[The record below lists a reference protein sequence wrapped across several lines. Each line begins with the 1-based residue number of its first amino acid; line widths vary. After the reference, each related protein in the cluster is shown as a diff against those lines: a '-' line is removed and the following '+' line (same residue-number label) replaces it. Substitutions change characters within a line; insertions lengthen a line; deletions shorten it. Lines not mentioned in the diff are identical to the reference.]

1 MPPYEAA
8 GSWRMGRIG
17 SRLAWPRA
25 FFVHTAIVAFLGTL
39 AIVVPFVVDIAE
51 NRCPVPLSPGVWI
64 MLVLV
69 SADGAYTALT
79 RRGLYIP
86 GAMPSVAVTFGLLLV
101 HGWQIA
107 ALWQCIPVLVS
118 GLIRHESWWRIGY
131 TMGHYTLAFLA
142 ADLVLSLFG
151 IDPGP
156 ESTRALTVGDLP
168 AAALAGLTLAGV
180 AQGSGWLIRASWRG
194 MNVFALVRAEVR
206 ARAVSHGALIGL
218 SPLIAVVCAAQPWL
232 LPLFVVPLHT
242 LYRSTMVRF
251 DREQESRHDALTGLP
266 NRRLLLE
273 RGEEALVRAEGGGR
287 AALLLLDLHRFHEVN
302 DTLGHVAGD
311 RLLQQVGARLE
322 TLVRPGDTVAR
333 LGGDEF
339 AVLLPGLDMESD
351 RPAAQE
357 AVVALARR
365 IVDRLGEPFDLDELT
380 LDVEASIGV
389 AIFPDHASDVLG
401 LLQYADVAMYLAKR
415 SRSGVELYDDS
426 RDVNTRDKLLL
437 LGDLRRALDNH
448 EVELHYQP
456 KIALADGRVDGCEA
470 LVRWRH
476 PTRGQVSP
484 EEFVLLAEQTG
495 LMPRLTRY
503 VVDVALDQVARWHQE
518 GIDVPIAV
526 NISARDIHVPSFAD
540 SVAAGLREHDVSAAA
555 LQLEITERVLLEE
568 PQRAAESLDA
578 LRRLGVRLSLDDF
591 GTGYSSLVHLRH
603 IPVSELKI
611 DRSFVARLMLNEG
624 DAAIVS
630 SIVQLAHSLGLR
642 VVAEGVEDEAT
653 YQRLRELGC
662 DSAQGWLMSKAL
674 PGDEATAWLL
684 RNGVGS
690 HATPLGPETAA
701 LHRWA
706 DVG

>member
-1 MPPYEAA
+1 
-8 GSWRMGRIG
+8 MGRIG
-17 SRLAWPRA
+17 RTDLSRLARPRA
-25 FFVHTAIVAFLGTL
+25 FFIHTGIVALLGLCALVVPPTL
-39 AIVVPFVVDIAE
+39 AVADG
-51 NRCPVPLSPGVWI
+51 RCPIPLTPGVWI
-64 MLVLV
+64 MLALV
-69 SADGAYTALT
+69 SIDGGYTALT
-79 RRGLYIP
+79 RRGLYVP
-86 GAMPSVAVTFGLLLV
+86 GAMPSIAITFGLLLV

-107 ALWQCIPVLVS
+107 ALWQAVPILVS
-118 GLIRHESWWRIGY
+118 GLLRRDSWWRIGY
-131 TMGHYTLAFLA
+131 TIGHYVLSFIA
-142 ADLVLSLFG
+142 ADLVLGLFG

-156 ESTRALTVGDLP
+156 DETRALHVADFP
-168 AAALAGLTLAGV
+168 VVALAGLAMSAV
-180 AQGSGWLIRASWRG
+180 SQISGWFVRASWRG
-194 MNVFALVRAEVR
+194 TSVLALARAEMR

-218 SPLIAVVCAAQPWL
+218 SPVIAVVAAEEPWL

-242 LYRSTMVRF
+242 LYQSTMVRF

-273 RGEEALVRAEGGGR
+273 RGEEALGRAGGR
-287 AALLLLDLHRFHEVN
+287 GGRVALLLLDLHRFHEVN

-339 AVLLPGLDMESD
+339 ALLLPGLDMGTD
-351 RPAAQE
+351 RQTAQE
-357 AVVALARR
+357 VVLGLAHR
-365 IVDRLGEPFDLDELT
+365 IVDRIGEPFDLDELT
-380 LDVEASIGV
+380 LDVEASVGV

-456 KIALADGRVDGCEA
+456 KIRLADGRVDGCEA

-503 VVDVALDQVARWHQE
+503 VVDVALDQVARWHVE
-518 GIDVPIAV
+518 GIDVPVAV

-540 SVAAGLREHDVSAAA
+540 SVAAGLREHDVAAGA

-568 PQRAAESLDA
+568 PQRAAESLEA

-603 IPVSELKI
+603 IPVSEIKI
-611 DRSFVARLMLNEG
+611 DRSFVARLTMNEE
-624 DAAIVS
+624 DAAIVC

-662 DSAQGWLMSKAL
+662 DAAQGWLMSKAL
-674 PGDEATAWLL
+674 PSAEATAWLL
-684 RNGVGS
+684 RHGAGA
-690 HATPLGPETAA
+690 HATPAVPTEILN
-701 LHRWA
+701 HRRA

>member
-1 MPPYEAA
+1 
-8 GSWRMGRIG
+8 MGRIG
-17 SRLAWPRA
+17 RTDLSRLARPRA
-25 FFVHTAIVAFLGTL
+25 FFIHTGAVALVGLL
-39 AIVVPFVVDIAE
+39 ALVVPPGIAVADG
-51 NRCPVPLSPGVWI
+51 RCPVPLTPGVWI
-64 MLVLV
+64 MLALV
-69 SADGAYTALT
+69 SIDGVYTALT

-86 GAMPSVAVTFGLLLV
+86 GAMPSIAITFGLLLV
-101 HGWQIA
+101 HGWQVA
-107 ALWQCIPVLVS
+107 ALWQTVPVLVS
-118 GLIRHESWWRIGY
+118 GLLRGDSWWRIGY
-131 TMGHYTLAFLA
+131 TMGHYVLAFVA
-142 ADLVLSLFG
+142 ADLVLGLFD
-151 IDPGP
+151 IEPGP
-156 ESTRALTVGDLP
+156 DEARGLRVVDFP
-168 AAALAGLTLAGV
+168 VVALAGLAMAAVSQT
-180 AQGSGWLIRASWRG
+180 SGWLVRASWRG
-194 MNVFALVRAEVR
+194 ASVFTLVRAELR
-206 ARAVSHGALIGL
+206 ARMVSHGALIGL
-218 SPLIAVVCAAQPWL
+218 SPLIAVVATEQPWL
-232 LPLFVVPLHT
+232 LPLFVLPLHT

-273 RGEEALVRAEGGGR
+273 RGEEALGRAGGR
-287 AALLLLDLHRFHEVN
+287 GGRVALLLLDLHRFHEVN

-339 AVLLPGLDMESD
+339 ALLLPGLDMGTD
-351 RPAAQE
+351 RRTAQE
-357 AVVALARR
+357 VVMGLAHR

-380 LDVEASIGV
+380 LDVEASVGV
-389 AIFPDHASDVLG
+389 AIFPDHARDVLG

-415 SRSGVELYDDS
+415 SRSGVELYDNS

-456 KIALADGRVDGCEA
+456 KIRLTDGRVDGCEA

-503 VVDVALDQVARWHQE
+503 VVDVALDQVARWHAE
-518 GIDVPIAV
+518 GIDVPVAV

-540 SVAAGLREHDVSAAA
+540 SVAAGLREHDVAAGA

-603 IPVSELKI
+603 IPVSEIKI
-611 DRSFVARLMLNEG
+611 DRSFVARLTMNEE
-624 DAAIVS
+624 DAAIVC

-662 DSAQGWLMSKAL
+662 DAAQGWLMSKAL
-674 PGDEATAWLL
+674 PSDEATAWLL
-684 RNGVGS
+684 RHGAGA
-690 HATPLGPETAA
+690 HATPAA
-701 LHRWA
+701 PTELHHHRRA

>member
-1 MPPYEAA
+1 M
-8 GSWRMGRIG
+8 SRIG
-17 SRLAWPRA
+17 GMTDLSRLARPRA
-25 FFVHTAIVAFLGTL
+25 FLAHTGVVACVGAL
-39 AIVVPFVVDIAE
+39 AVVAAVTADVCAH
-51 NRCPVPLSPGVWI
+51 RCPVPNTTGAWI
-64 MLVLV
+64 MLALV
-69 SADGAYTALT
+69 SIDGVYTAFT

-86 GAMPSVAVTFGLLLV
+86 GAMPSIAITFGLMLV
-101 HGWQIA
+101 HGWLLA
-107 ALWQCIPVLVS
+107 AMWQSVAVLVS
-118 GLIRHESWWRIGY
+118 GVIRRDAWWRICY
-131 TMGHYTLAFLA
+131 TVGHYVLAFVT
-142 ADLVLSLFG
+142 ADVVLLMFG

-156 ESTRALTVGDLP
+156 DVGRPLDVSDLP
-168 AAALAGLTLAGV
+168 AVVLAGVALAAV
-180 AQGSGWLIRASWRG
+180 AQGSGWMVRACWRG
-194 MNVFALVRAEVR
+194 TSVVEMIRDEFPTRV
-206 ARAVSHGALIGL
+206 VSHGALIGL
-218 SPLIAVVCAAQPWL
+218 SPLIAVVCVAQPWL

-242 LYRSTMVRF
+242 LYRATMVRF
-251 DREQESRHDALTGLP
+251 DREQDSRHDALTGLP

-273 RGEEALVRAEGGGR
+273 RGEEALDRAGGTGGR
-287 AALLLLDLHRFHEVN
+287 AAMLLLDLHRFHEVN

-339 AVLLPGLDMESD
+339 ALLLPGLDLDAD
-351 RPAAQE
+351 RRTAE
-357 AVVALARR
+357 EMVLGLARR

-380 LDVEASIGV
+380 LDVEASVGV

-401 LLQYADVAMYLAKR
+401 LLQFADVAMYLAKR
-415 SRSGVELYDDS
+415 SRSGVELYDDT

-503 VVDVALDQVARWHQE
+503 VVDVALDQVARWQQE
-518 GIDVPIAV
+518 GIDVPVAV
-526 NISARDIHVPSFAD
+526 NISARDIHVPSFAAT
-540 SVAAGLREHDVSAAA
+540 VAAGLREHRVSAAA

-578 LRRLGVRLSLDDF
+578 LRALGVRLSLDDF

-603 IPVSELKI
+603 IPVSEIKI
-611 DRSFVARLMLNEG
+611 DRSFVARLTMNEG
-624 DAAIVS
+624 DAAIVC

-674 PGDEATAWLL
+674 PSDEATAWLL
-684 RNGVGS
+684 RHGVGPRPVS
-690 HATPLGPETAA
+690 PLPAES
-701 LHRWA
+701 LDHHRA
-706 DVG
+706 DVS

>member
-1 MPPYEAA
+1 
-8 GSWRMGRIG
+8 MGRIG
-17 SRLAWPRA
+17 RTDLSRLARPRA
-25 FFVHTAIVAFLGTL
+25 FFVHTGIVAVLGVL
-39 AIVVPFVVDIAE
+39 ALVVPFSVDLSE
-51 NRCPVPLSPGVWI
+51 DRSPVPLTPGVWI
-64 MLVLV
+64 MLALV
-69 SADGAYTALT
+69 SLDGVYTALT

-86 GAMPSVAVTFGLLLV
+86 GAMPSIAITFGLLLV
-101 HGWQIA
+101 HGWQVA
-107 ALWQCIPVLVS
+107 ALWQAVPVLIS
-118 GLIRHESWWRIGY
+118 GLIRHDSWWRVGY
-131 TMGHYTLAFLA
+131 TMGHYVIAFVA
-142 ADLVLSLFG
+142 ADLVLGLFR
-151 IDPGP
+151 IEPGP
-156 ESTRALTVGDLP
+156 ETPRALQVADFP
-168 AAALAGLTLAGV
+168 AVALAGIALAGV
-180 AQGSGWLIRASWRG
+180 SQSSGWLVRACWRG
-194 MNVFALVRAEVR
+194 TSAFALVRKELR
-206 ARAVSHGALIGL
+206 ARTVSHGALIGL
-218 SPLIAVVCAAQPWL
+218 SPLIAVVCAEQPWL

-273 RGEEALVRAEGGGR
+273 RGEEALGRAGGRGGR

-339 AVLLPGLDMESD
+339 ALLLPGLDLDTD
-351 RPAAQE
+351 RQAAHE
-357 AVVALARR
+357 VVLGLAQR

-380 LDVEASIGV
+380 LDVEASVGV
-389 AIFPDHASDVLG
+389 AIFPEHAADVLG
-401 LLQYADVAMYLAKR
+401 LLQFADVAMYLAKR

-456 KIALADGRVDGCEA
+456 KIRLADGRVDGCEA

-503 VVDVALDQVARWHQE
+503 VVDVALDQVARWHAE
-518 GIDVPIAV
+518 GIDVPVAV

-540 SVAAGLREHDVSAAA
+540 SVAAGLREHDVSAEA

-603 IPVSELKI
+603 IPVSEIKI
-611 DRSFVARLMLNEG
+611 DRSFVARLTMNEE
-624 DAAIVS
+624 DAAIVC

-674 PGDEATAWLL
+674 PSDEATAWLL
-684 RNGVGS
+684 RHGVGG
-690 HATPLGPETAA
+690 HATPVGPVEA
-701 LHRWA
+701 HRHRRA
-706 DVG
+706 DVR